1 MAQPKDEA
9 LQIIQNLPEDSTFGD
24 IQYHLYVR
32 EKVEKGLKD
41 FEAGR
46 TLTQAQVEEK
56 MAKWL
61 NPQ

>member
-1 MAQPKDEA
+1 MESPKNEA
-9 LQIIQNLPEDSTFGD
+9 LQLIQNLPEDSTFED

-46 TLTQAQVEEK
+46 SLTQAQVEEK
-56 MAKWL
+56 MGKWL
-61 NPQ
+61 NP

>member
-1 MAQPKDEA
+1 MTAKEQA
-9 LQIIQNLPEDSTFGD
+9 IQLIQKLPPDATFED
-24 IQYHLYVR
+24 IQYHLYVQ

-41 FEAGR
+41 LAQGR

-61 NPQ
+61 NP